1 VKKSFSGVILCQI
14 RFLLKQPLHKG
25 FYCIVKRLKM
35 RKKFYIETYGC
46 QMNVADSEVVSSI
59 MSENGYDQTPE
70 MEEADLIL
78 VNTCSIREN
87 AEQRVWGRLDVFK
100 QIKNQHPNVKVGVIG
115 CMAERLKEKLIE
127 KEKSVDLVIGPDS
140 YRALPKLIETVDSGQ
155 KGINTLLSKEETYGD
170 IAPVRAGKNQISAFI
185 SIMRGCNNM
194 CSYCIVPFVRGRE
207 RSRDPQTIISEASEL
222 SEQGFKEIT
231 LLGQNVDS
239 YAWKRPDGT
248 VMPFAE
254 LLEQTA
260 KINPSLRIRFAT
272 SHPKDLSD
280 EVLKVISKYENI
292 CRHIHLPVQS
302 GSTRILK
309 KMNRGYSR
317 DWYMNRIDAIRKYLP
332 DAEITTDI
340 MTGFCDETEEDHKET
355 LSLMEYAN
363 YDFAYMFKY
372 SERPGTK
379 AARRMEDNVP
389 EETKKRRLNE
399 IIELQNK
406 LSAENKKKAVG
417 QTFTVLIEST
427 SKKSENEYS
436 GRNSQNQVVVFPK
449 NGQKTGDFVN
459 VEIKDTTPATL
470 LGKNID

>member
-1 VKKSFSGVILCQI
+1 KNVN
-14 RFLLKQPLHKG
+14 
-25 FYCIVKRLKM
+25 CIVNTLKM
-35 RKKFYIETYGC
+35 QNKFYIETYGC

-59 MSENGYDQTPE
+59 MAKSGYNRTE
-70 MEEADLIL
+70 KMEEADLIL

-100 QIKNQHPNVKVGVIG
+100 QIKNQHPEVKVGVIG

-140 YRALPKLIETVDSGQ
+140 YRALPKLIETVGTGQ

-170 IAPVRAGKNQISAFI
+170 IAPVRADKNQISAFI

-194 CSYCIVPFVRGRE
+194 CSYCIVPYVRGRE
-207 RSRDPQTIISEASEL
+207 RSRDPQTIIREATEL

-239 YAWKRPDGT
+239 YAWKKSDGT
-248 VMPFAE
+248 TMPFAE
-254 LLEQTA
+254 LLDQTA
-260 KINPSLRIRFAT
+260 RIKQNLRIRFAT

-280 EVLKVISKYENI
+280 EVLKVISEHENI

-302 GSTRILK
+302 GSTDILK
-309 KMNRGYSR
+309 KMNRGYTR
-317 DWYMNRIDAIRKYLP
+317 EWYMNRINAIRKHLP
-332 DAEITTDI
+332 EAEITTDI
-340 MTGFCDETEEDHKET
+340 MAGFSDETEQDHQET
-355 LSLMEYAN
+355 LSLMKYAN

-389 EETKKRRLNE
+389 EETKKKRLSE
-399 IIELQNK
+399 IIGLQNK
-406 LSAENKKKAVG
+406 ISSKNKKKAIG
-417 QTFTVLIEST
+417 QTFTVLIENT
-427 SKKSENEYS
+427 SKKSENEFS

-449 NGQKTGDFVN
+449 NGEKIGDFVD
-459 VEIKDTTPATL
+459 VKIVDTTPATL
-470 LGKNID
+470 IGQKVN

>member
-1 VKKSFSGVILCQI
+1 MQ
-14 RFLLKQPLHKG
+14 
-25 FYCIVKRLKM
+25 
-35 RKKFYIETYGC
+35 KKFYIETYGC

-59 MSENGYDQTPE
+59 MAESGYNRTE
-70 MEEADLIL
+70 KMGEADLIL

-100 QIKNQHPNVKVGVIG
+100 QIKNKHPEVKVGVIG

-140 YRALPKLIETVDSGQ
+140 YRALPKLLETVDTGQ

-170 IAPVRAGKNQISAFI
+170 IAPVRADKNQLSAFI

-194 CSYCIVPFVRGRE
+194 CSYCIVPYVRGRE
-207 RSRDPQTIISEASEL
+207 RSRDPQTIIKEASEL

-239 YAWKRPDGT
+239 YAWKKSDGT
-248 VMPFAE
+248 TMPFAE
-254 LLEQTA
+254 LLDQTA
-260 KINPSLRIRFAT
+260 RINPNLRIRFAT
-272 SHPKDLSD
+272 SHPKDLSN
-280 EVLKVISKYENI
+280 EVLKVISEHRNI

-302 GSTRILK
+302 GSTNILK
-309 KMNRGYSR
+309 KMNRGYTR
-317 DWYMNRIDAIRKYLP
+317 EWYMNRIDAIRKYLP
-332 DAEITTDI
+332 EAEITTDI
-340 MTGFCDETEEDHKET
+340 MTGFSDETEQDHQET
-355 LSLMEYAN
+355 LSLMKYAN

-389 EETKKRRLNE
+389 EETKKKRLNE
-399 IIELQNK
+399 IIDLQNEI
-406 LSAENKKKAVG
+406 SSENKQKAIG
-417 QTFTVLIEST
+417 ETYTVLIENT
-427 SKKSENEYS
+427 SKKSENEFS

-449 NGQKTGDFVN
+449 DGEKPGEFVDVKIVN
-459 VEIKDTTPATL
+459 ATL
-470 LGKNID
+470 ANKKKKKIN

>member
-1 VKKSFSGVILCQI
+1 MQ
-14 RFLLKQPLHKG
+14 
-25 FYCIVKRLKM
+25 
-35 RKKFYIETYGC
+35 KKFYIETYGC

-59 MSENGYDQTPE
+59 MAESGYDRTE
-70 MEEADLIL
+70 KMEEANLIL

-100 QIKNQHPNVKVGVIG
+100 QIKNQNPEVKVGVIG

-140 YRALPKLIETVDSGQ
+140 YRALPKLMETVETGQ

-170 IAPVRAGKNQISAFI
+170 IAPVRADKNQISAFI

-194 CSYCIVPFVRGRE
+194 CSYCIVPYVRGRE
-207 RSRDPQTIISEASEL
+207 RSRDPQTIIREATEL
-222 SEQGFKEIT
+222 YEQGFKEIT

-239 YAWKRPDGT
+239 YSWKKSDGST
-248 VMPFAE
+248 MPFAE

-260 KINPSLRIRFAT
+260 RINPNLRIRFAT

-280 EVLKVISKYENI
+280 EVLKVISEHDNI

-302 GSTRILK
+302 GSTEILK
-309 KMNRGYSR
+309 KMNRGYTR

-332 DAEITTDI
+332 EAEITTDI
-340 MTGFCDETEEDHKET
+340 MTGFSDETEKDHQET
-355 LSLMEYAN
+355 LSLMKYAN

-389 EETKKRRLNE
+389 EETKKKRLSE
-399 IIELQNK
+399 IIDLQNRI
-406 LSAENKKKAVG
+406 SSENKKKAIG
-417 QTFTVLIEST
+417 ETYTVLIEST
-427 SKKSENEYS
+427 SKKSENEFS

-449 NGQKTGDFVN
+449 DGEKTGEFVD
-459 VEIKDTTPATL
+459 VKIVDATPATL
-470 LGKNID
+470 IGQKIN

>member
-1 VKKSFSGVILCQI
+1 MQ
-14 RFLLKQPLHKG
+14 
-25 FYCIVKRLKM
+25 
-35 RKKFYIETYGC
+35 KKFYIETYGC

-59 MSENGYDQTPE
+59 MAESGYGRTENMG
-70 MEEADLIL
+70 EADLIL

-100 QIKNQHPNVKVGVIG
+100 QIKNQHPEVKVGVIG

-140 YRALPKLIETVDSGQ
+140 YRTLPKLLETVDTGQ

-170 IAPVRAGKNQISAFI
+170 IAPVRADKNQISAFI

-194 CSYCIVPFVRGRE
+194 CSYCIVPYVRGRE
-207 RSRDPQTIISEASEL
+207 RSRDPQTIIKEAAEL
-222 SEQGFKEIT
+222 YEQGFKEIT

-239 YAWKRPDGT
+239 YAWKKSDGT
-248 VMPFAE
+248 TMPFAE

-260 KINPSLRIRFAT
+260 RINPSLRIRFAT

-280 EVLKVISKYENI
+280 EVLKVISQHINI

-302 GSTRILK
+302 GSTDILK
-309 KMNRGYSR
+309 KMNRGYTR
-317 DWYMNRIDAIRKYLP
+317 EWYMDRIDAIRKYLP
-332 DAEITTDI
+332 EAEITTDI
-340 MTGFCDETEEDHKET
+340 MTGFSDETDQDHQET
-355 LSLMEYAN
+355 LSLMKYAN

-389 EETKKRRLNE
+389 EETKKKRLSE
-399 IIELQNK
+399 IIGLQNRI
-406 LSAENKKKAVG
+406 SSENKNKAIG
-417 QTFTVLIEST
+417 KTYTVLIENT
-427 SKKSENEYS
+427 SKKSKNEFS

-449 NGQKTGDFVN
+449 NGEKIGKFVDVKILN
-459 VEIKDTTPATL
+459 TTPATL
-470 LGKNID
+470 IGQKIN

>member
-1 VKKSFSGVILCQI
+1 MQ
-14 RFLLKQPLHKG
+14 
-25 FYCIVKRLKM
+25 
-35 RKKFYIETYGC
+35 KKFYIETYGC

-59 MSENGYDQTPE
+59 MAESGYGRTE
-70 MEEADLIL
+70 KMGEADLIL

-100 QIKNQHPNVKVGVIG
+100 QIKNQNPEVKVGVIG

-127 KEKSVDLVIGPDS
+127 KEKSVDLVIGPDA

-170 IAPVRAGKNQISAFI
+170 IAPVRAHKNQISAFI

-194 CSYCIVPFVRGRE
+194 CSYCIVPYVRGRE
-207 RSRDPQTIISEASEL
+207 RSRDPQTIIKEASEL
-222 SEQGFKEIT
+222 SEQDFKEIT

-239 YAWKRPDGT
+239 YAWQKSDGT
-248 VMPFAE
+248 KMPFAE

-260 KINPSLRIRFAT
+260 RINPNLRIRFAT

-280 EVLKVISKYENI
+280 EVLKVISEHDNI

-302 GSTRILK
+302 GSTEILK
-309 KMNRGYSR
+309 KMNRGYTK
-317 DWYMNRIDAIRKYLP
+317 DWYMNRIDAIRKHLP
-332 DAEITTDI
+332 EAEITTDI
-340 MTGFCDETEEDHKET
+340 MTGFSDETEKDHEET
-355 LSLMEYAN
+355 LSLMKYAN

-389 EETKKRRLNE
+389 EETKKKRLSE
-399 IIELQNK
+399 IIELQNRM
-406 LSAENKKKAVG
+406 SSENKQKAIG
-417 QTFTVLIEST
+417 QTYTVLIENT
-427 SKKSENEYS
+427 SKKSENEFS

-449 NGQKTGDFVN
+449 NGEKTGEFVD
-459 VEIKDTTPATL
+459 VKIVDTTPATL
-470 LGKNID
+470 IGRKVN